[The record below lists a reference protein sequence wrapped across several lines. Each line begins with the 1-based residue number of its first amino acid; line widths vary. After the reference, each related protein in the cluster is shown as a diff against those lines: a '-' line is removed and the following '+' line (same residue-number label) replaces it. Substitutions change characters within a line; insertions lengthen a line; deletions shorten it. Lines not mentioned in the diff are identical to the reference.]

1 MESSDII
8 RSLNKYKSEEF
19 QSDFLDELIQ
29 YFQDKGK
36 ITKIFENDCMLAG
49 IRLHILYNKYYI
61 YLIPEKPT
69 LKTLCYRQLNLSKNQ
84 AYNLKNQIVGFKK
97 NTFHICSDEKA
108 NNLTSFLVFSSTS
121 ISNARSNE
129 IPLDLALGLIGVHS
143 LAFLEYQNLNNY
155 CKLYNSKVF
164 DNLTVY
170 KKELSTFSWQDRDR
184 ILISDDM
191 VYNLLGTTDNENIDL
206 LIVSKDLT
214 SLKDSKDSK
223 VLSSLKDSTLIISKN
238 PELNDLYYR
247 VKWYLNKLPSL
258 VGAPDI
264 YTMLINT
271 KYHFYFMGLKCISI
285 FANVQKA
292 IHHSNYYSF
301 IDIYLLKIIN
311 KLDCMNS
318 LCLKNISFDK
328 NVATVYNDENTAKE
342 YDQIISY
349 AKKKYKLDIP
359 ASYIKE
365 HFKKCSEKFDT
376 IYKKKAKYYDPL
388 TGEQIGVH
396 RKVSQHYIM
405 KYGRDKENLLD
416 MGSGKLS
423 GAYIYKK
430 ARLKH
435 IFGVEPSKYSV
446 ETARE
451 TAKKFPSVNFTL
463 INGFADK
470 PLNIKGT
477 EHNIDIITFI
487 FTIHYM
493 IDNIDIVLDNIR
505 RASKPGTIIIITCVN
520 GDKVISN
527 IGKSDRHEIRY
538 YNEVYWSVYKFN
550 KNNKYLFYMKDT
562 YGLEMGSEEPLVMVG
577 DLIDKFKKNNIKLI
591 HQNSFKNEYNN
602 IPNAKKLHKFQCE
615 ILDIQQLLI
624 FEV

>member
-8 RSLNKYKSEEF
+8 SSLNKYKSEEF

-61 YLIPEKPT
+61 YLTPEKPT

-84 AYNLKNQIVGFKK
+84 AYNLKNQIAGLKK
-97 NTFHICSDEKA
+97 NTFHICSNEKD
-108 NNLTSFLVFSSTS
+108 NNLTSFLVFSSTAV
-121 ISNARSNE
+121 SNAKSNE

-143 LAFLEYQNLNNY
+143 LTFLEYQHLNNY
-155 CKLYNSKVF
+155 CKLYNTNTSKKIF
-164 DNLTVY
+164 DNLVVY
-170 KKELSTFSWQDRDR
+170 KKELSTLSWQDRDR
-184 ILISDDM
+184 IMISDDM

-206 LIVSKDLT
+206 LIVSNN
-214 SLKDSKDSK
+214 SKDSK
-223 VLSSLKDSTLIISKN
+223 LQNKFKKGNSLIISKN
-238 PELNDLYYR
+238 PELNDLYYK

-292 IHHSNYYSF
+292 IHTPRYYSF

-328 NVATVYNDENTAKE
+328 NVATVFNDENTIKE
-342 YDQIISY
+342 YNQIISY

-359 ASYIKE
+359 ISYIKE

-423 GAYIYKK
+423 GVYIYKK
-430 ARLKH
+430 ARIKNV
-435 IFGVEPSKYSV
+435 FGVEPSKYSV

-477 EHNIDIITFI
+477 DHNIDVITFI

-505 RASKPGTIIIITCVN
+505 RVSKPGTIIIITCVN

-527 IGKSDRHEIRY
+527 IGKSDRYEIRY

-562 YGLEMGSEEPLVMVG
+562 YGLEMGSEEPLVMVS
-577 DLIDKFKKNNIKLI
+577 DLINKFKNNNIKLI
-591 HQNSFKNEYNN
+591 HSNSFKNEYNN
-602 IPNAKKLHKFQCE
+602 TPNTKKLCRFQCD
-615 ILDIQQLLI
+615 ILDIQQLLV